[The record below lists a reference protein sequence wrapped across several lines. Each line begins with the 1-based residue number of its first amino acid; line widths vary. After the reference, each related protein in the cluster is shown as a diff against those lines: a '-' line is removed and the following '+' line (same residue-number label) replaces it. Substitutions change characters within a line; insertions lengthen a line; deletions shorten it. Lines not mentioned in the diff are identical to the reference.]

1 MRDRR
6 TRLRGIGI
14 GVILLASGAAA
25 GFEAARLG
33 AATPPPE
40 ASAELGELSVEE
52 IRRRLHALED
62 AASAALADE
71 DYALAARLRREMTRL
86 EDEIVRRDR
95 EGIPTRP
102 PNFRVPR
109 R

>member
-1 MRDRR
+1 MRNGGTR
-6 TRLRGIGI
+6 TRGVAIGM
-14 GVILLASGAAA
+14 ILFISGAAA

-33 AATPPPE
+33 AATPPSE
-40 ASAELGELSVEE
+40 APAALGELSVKE
-52 IRRRLHALED
+52 IRRYLKTLEA

-95 EGIPTRP
+95 EGTPTRP
-102 PNFRVPR
+102 PDFRVPR

>member
-1 MRDRR
+1 MRNGRR
-6 TRLRGIGI
+6 GLRGVGI
-14 GVILLASGAAA
+14 GVILLASAAAA
-25 GFEAARLG
+25 GFEAAHLG

-40 ASAELGELSVEE
+40 APAALEGLSVEA
-52 IRRRLHALED
+52 IRRVLQALEA

-95 EGIPTRP
+95 EGTPAPP

>member
-1 MRDRR
+1 MWKGERR
-6 TRLRGIGI
+6 TRGLGIGM
-14 GVILLASGAAA
+14 VLLLSAAAA
-25 GFEAARLG
+25 GFEAVRLG
-33 AATPPPE
+33 AATPPSG
-40 ASAELGELSVEE
+40 ATAELVDLSLEE
-52 IRRRLHALED
+52 IRRRLEALEA

-95 EGIPTRP
+95 EGTPTRP
-102 PNFRVPR
+102 PGFTVPR